1 MLVKR
6 LDQKAEEKTLVSPKA
21 FVNPFSTK
29 LVELTM
35 EVKLRLV
42 HELVEKLETIV

>member
-6 LDQKAEEKTLVSPKA
+6 LDQKAEEKILVSPKA
-21 FVNPFSTK
+21 FVNTFSTK

-42 HELVEKLETIV
+42 HELAEKLETIV